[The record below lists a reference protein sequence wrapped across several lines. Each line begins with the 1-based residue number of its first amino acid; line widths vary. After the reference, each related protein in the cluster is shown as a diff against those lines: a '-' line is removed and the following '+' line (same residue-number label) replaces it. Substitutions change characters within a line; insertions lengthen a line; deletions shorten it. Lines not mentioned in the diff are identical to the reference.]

1 MADVKMMG
9 YKPLKFVFGQIHISG
24 GHGTK
29 PSPVISKAVK
39 ETDGSTTNYVKMA
52 HTEVWLALAATGV
65 SKWRAG
71 SFGRTSL
78 LDQLGETVQKY
89 ADGDVGDTLPVQD
102 SEEYDPMTE
111 VDQEQQPA
119 NISPT
124 KTKSQGKKRKY
135 YYTNHARNTTISVAM
150 PARCP
155 EEDPGCTQVRPIRLY
170 IENRKTIWLHIDDV
184 EWAVRYLFVQNHLQ
198 GVPLVSDE
206 SPGPV

>member
-1 MADVKMMG
+1 MG
-9 YKPLKFVFGQIHISG
+9 
-24 GHGTK
+24 
-29 PSPVISKAVK
+29 
-39 ETDGSTTNYVKMA
+39 
-52 HTEVWLALAATGV
+52 
-65 SKWRAG
+65 
-71 SFGRTSL
+71 
-78 LDQLGETVQKY
+78 GETVQKY

-124 KTKSQGKKRKY
+124 KTKSQEKKRKY
-135 YYTNHARNTTISVAM
+135 YYMNHARNTTISVAM

-155 EEDPGCTQVRPIRLY
+155 EEDPGSTQVRSIRLY